1 MDNEITN
8 INSGDMYVE
17 SQSDKTQNKSTKHK
31 NKLKIV
37 VIILV
42 ILYGIL
48 LFFGAIPVPKLYII
62 ADFYLNKNHFERLVN
77 SDFDYINAFGDGI
90 KPYIS
95 KTDDEKLQK
104 SMGVIFKGVWRR
116 MTYNDYQQIYFFYPF
131 NFSYAKAR
139 GILYY
144 EGSMEKL
151 ISCDGDLD
159 YRYNCYS
166 LGEGWYYYE
175 VAYKIRG

>member
-8 INSGDMYVE
+8 INSGDMYVK

-31 NKLKIV
+31 NKLKTV

-62 ADFYLNKNHFERLVN
+62 ADLYLNKNHFERLID
-77 SDFDYINAFGDGI
+77 SDFEYINAFGDGI

-95 KTDDEKLQK
+95 MTDDKKLK
-104 SMGVIFKGVWRR
+104 RSMRVIFKGTWRV
-116 MTYNDYQQIYFFYPF
+116 MEYDDLQQVYIFYPF
-131 NFSYAKAR
+131 NFTDVKAR
-139 GILYY
+139 GVLYY
-144 EGSMEKL
+144 EGS
-151 ISCDGDLD
+151 DDL
-159 YRYNCYS
+159 RYFF
-166 LGEGWYYYE
+166 W
-175 VAYKIRG
+175 